1 MKSATHRI
9 VLVLCYVVGLSAF
22 AWFAYRGLDYYRT
35 PLIERP
41 RHELYWTFKPGGT
54 LGLRF
59 GIAGAAMMVVMLV
72 YSLRKRWRSLRRVG
86 RVSVWLDFHI
96 LLGIVGPL
104 FILLHSSFKV
114 GGLVALSFWSMV
126 AVAASGVAGRFL
138 YAQIPRS
145 RSGDELDLAQ
155 VLQLDR
161 QLTQRLTNDF
171 GLPQTEV
178 ANLNSIAEQGLA
190 GRRSLFLLL
199 LRVPIDS
206 GLLRWRLLR
215 FRRRC
220 RGLDRSLLG
229 QFTVTLRRK
238 ALLRRRIRLWEAFR
252 RLFHQWHVV
261 HKPFAIL
268 MYLFM
273 VVHIMVAWVTGYAW
287 QG

>member
-9 VLVLCYVVGLSAF
+9 VLVLCYVVALSAF
-22 AWFAYRGLDYYRT
+22 AWFAYRGLGYYRT

-59 GIAGAAMMVVMLV
+59 GIVGATMMVVMLG
-72 YSLRKRWRSLRRVG
+72 YSLRKRLRSMRRMG

-96 LLGIVGPL
+96 FLGIAGPL

-126 AVAASGVAGRFL
+126 AVALSGVAGRFL
-138 YAQIPRS
+138 YSQIPRN

-161 QLTQRLTNDF
+161 QLTEQLTDEF
-171 GLPQTEV
+171 GLPQEEV
-178 ANLNSIAEQGLA
+178 ATLNAIAEQGLD
-190 GRRSLFLLL
+190 GRHGLFLLL
-199 LRVPIDS
+199 LRVPFEG
-206 GLLRWRLLR
+206 GLLRWRLHR
-215 FRRRC
+215 FRRRF
-220 RGLDRSLLG
+220 RGLDRSLVG
-229 QFTVTLRRK
+229 QFAKTLRRK
-238 ALLRRRIRLWEAFR
+238 ALLRRRIRLWEAIR
-252 RLFHQWHVV
+252 RLFHHWHVI
-261 HKPFAIL
+261 HKPFAVL

-273 VVHIMVAWVTGYAW
+273 VVHIVVAWMTGYAW
-287 QG
+287 HG